1 MNSYRIHYNLV
12 SNDGFSCLLSAKIQM
27 LKTLC
32 TLQLEFDRK
41 PVKEPI
47 YSWQSMHLELRD
59 YRFRLSQQAIF
70 CQQVQIKLHVPI
82 RHRIDCRDVIFKVL

>member
-1 MNSYRIHYNLV
+1 MNSYQIHYNLV

-47 YSWQSMHLELRD
+47 HTWQSMDLELRD
-59 YRFRLSQQAIF
+59 YRFRLSQQAILR
-70 CQQVQIKLHVPI
+70 QQVQIKLQVPI
-82 RHRIDCRDVIFKVL
+82 WHRIDFRDVIFNVL